1 MQNNRLKELRETLGY
16 TIIQIAQATNMT
28 RHRYSKLEKNK
39 IPNAS
44 IASYIKLADFYG
56 VGLDYLLGRNTQPTI
71 NKNIVTYDIIKDIN
85 KFNKIN
91 FNEPDT
97 DNIEE
102 ITEIKKVETKILQD
116 IIKKENLIHTGYPIN
131 ILNAIFDQN
140 ILKTEI
146 EIVPTI
152 IKDLEIIYNE
162 YLTEREIYVIKMRF
176 IKQLTLENVGKLL
189 NVGRERIRQ
198 IEAIAIRK
206 LRRGYITNSLVYK
219 IDDDI
224 ENKKQEL
231 NKLKDEI
238 EKYNNKIQTRRIV
251 TKPIHICELNFSIR
265 TTNSLIRA
273 NIDTLEK
280 LVKYTLNNEILKTRS
295 LGKKSYFEILNKLQD
310 MKIIKYDNNI
320 DNVDNVIHSIRLI
333 RRQFVFVKIP

>member
-28 RHRYSKLEKNK
+28 RSRYSKLEKNK

-44 IASYIKLADFYG
+44 MVSYIKLADFYG

-189 NVGRERIRQ
+189 NVGQERIRQ

-333 RRQFVFVKIP
+333 RRPFVFVKIP

>member
-16 TIIQIAQATNMT
+16 TIMQIAQTTNMT
-28 RHRYSKLEKNK
+28 RQLYSKLEKNK

-44 IASYIKLADFYG
+44 IAYYIKLADFYG

-71 NKNIVTYDIIKDIN
+71 NTNIVTYDIIKDIN

-91 FNEPDT
+91 FNKPDT

-102 ITEIKKVETKILQD
+102 ITEIKKVETKILQN
-116 IIKKENLIHTGYPIN
+116 IIKKENLTQADYPIN

-152 IKDLEIIYNE
+152 IKDLELIYNE

-198 IEAIAIRK
+198 IEARAIRK

-231 NKLKDEI
+231 NKLKNKI
-238 EKYNNKIQTRRIV
+238 EKYNNKIQIRRIV
-251 TKPIHICELNFSIR
+251 TKPINIYELNFSIR

-310 MKIIKYDNNI
+310 IKIIKYDSSI

-333 RRQFVFVKIP
+333 RRPFVFITIP

>member
-28 RHRYSKLEKNK
+28 RSRYSKLEKNK

-44 IASYIKLADFYG
+44 MVSYIKLADFYG

-146 EIVPTI
+146 KIVTTI

-189 NVGRERIRQ
+189 NVGREHIRQ

-333 RRQFVFVKIP
+333 RRPFVFVKIP

>member
-1 MQNNRLKELRETLGY
+1 MV
-16 TIIQIAQATNMT
+16 
-28 RHRYSKLEKNK
+28 
-39 IPNAS
+39 
-44 IASYIKLADFYG
+44 SYIKLADFYG

-102 ITEIKKVETKILQD
+102 ITESKKVETKILQD

-152 IKDLEIIYNE
+152 IKDLELIYNE

-176 IKQLTLENVGKLL
+176 IKQLTLETVGTLL

-198 IEAIAIRK
+198 IESIAIRK

-231 NKLKDEI
+231 NKLKNKI

-333 RRQFVFVKIP
+333 RRPFVFVKIP

>member
-28 RHRYSKLEKNK
+28 RSRYSKLEKNK

-44 IASYIKLADFYG
+44 MVSYIKLADFYG

-71 NKNIVTYDIIKDIN
+71 NKHIVTYDIIKDIN

-152 IKDLEIIYNE
+152 IKDLELIYNE

-176 IKQLTLENVGKLL
+176 IKQLTLETVDTLL

-198 IEAIAIRK
+198 IESIAIRK

-231 NKLKDEI
+231 NKLKNEI

-333 RRQFVFVKIP
+333 RRPFVFVKIP

>member
-28 RHRYSKLEKNK
+28 RSRYSKLEKNK

-44 IASYIKLADFYG
+44 MISYIKLADFYG

-97 DNIEE
+97 DNIEK

-152 IKDLEIIYNE
+152 IKDLELIYNE

-176 IKQLTLENVGKLL
+176 IKQLTLETVGTLL

-198 IEAIAIRK
+198 IESIAIRK

-224 ENKKQEL
+224 KNKKQEL
-231 NKLKDEI
+231 NKLKNEI

-333 RRQFVFVKIP
+333 RRPFVFVKIP

>member
-28 RHRYSKLEKNK
+28 RSRYSKLEKNK

-44 IASYIKLADFYG
+44 MVSYIKLADFYG

-152 IKDLEIIYNE
+152 IKDLELIYNE

-176 IKQLTLENVGKLL
+176 IKQLTLESVGTLL
-189 NVGRERIRQ
+189 NVRRERIRQ
-198 IEAIAIRK
+198 IESIAIRK

-231 NKLKDEI
+231 NKLKNEI

-251 TKPIHICELNFSIR
+251 TKPINIYELKFSIR

-333 RRQFVFVKIP
+333 RRPFVFVKIP

>member
-16 TIIQIAQATNMT
+16 TVIQIAQATNMT
-28 RHRYSKLEKNK
+28 RSRYSKLEKNK

-44 IASYIKLADFYG
+44 MVSYIKLADFYG

-152 IKDLEIIYNE
+152 IKDLELIYNE

-176 IKQLTLENVGKLL
+176 IKQITLETVGTLL

-198 IEAIAIRK
+198 IESIAIRK
-206 LRRGYITNSLVYK
+206 LRRGYITNSLIYK

-231 NKLKDEI
+231 NKLKNEI

-333 RRQFVFVKIP
+333 RRPFVFVKIP

>member
-28 RHRYSKLEKNK
+28 RSRYSKLEKNK

-44 IASYIKLADFYG
+44 MVSYIKLADFYG

-152 IKDLEIIYNE
+152 IKDLELIYNE

-176 IKQLTLENVGKLL
+176 IKQLTLETVGTLL

-198 IEAIAIRK
+198 IEARAIRK

-231 NKLKDEI
+231 NKLKNEI

-295 LGKKSYFEILNKLQD
+295 LGKKSYFEILNKLQN

-320 DNVDNVIHSIRLI
+320 DNVDNIIHSIRLI
-333 RRQFVFVKIP
+333 RRPFVFVKIP

>member
-28 RHRYSKLEKNK
+28 RSRYSKLEKNK

-44 IASYIKLADFYG
+44 MVSYIKLADFYG

-71 NKNIVTYDIIKDIN
+71 NTNIVTYDIIKDIN

-102 ITEIKKVETKILQD
+102 ITEIKKVETNILQD

-152 IKDLEIIYNE
+152 IKDLELIYNE
-162 YLTEREIYVIKMRF
+162 YLTKREIYVIKMRF
-176 IKQLTLENVGKLL
+176 IKQLTLETVGTLL

-198 IEAIAIRK
+198 IESIAIRK

-231 NKLKDEI
+231 NKLKNEI

-280 LVKYTLNNEILKTRS
+280 LVKYTLNNEILKTRN

-333 RRQFVFVKIP
+333 RRPFVFVKIP

>member
-16 TIIQIAQATNMT
+16 TIMQIAQTTNMT
-28 RHRYSKLEKNK
+28 RQLYSKLEKNK

-44 IASYIKLADFYG
+44 IAYYIKLADFYG

-71 NKNIVTYDIIKDIN
+71 NTNIVTYDIIKDIN

-91 FNEPDT
+91 FKKPDT

-102 ITEIKKVETKILQD
+102 ITEIKKVETKILQN
-116 IIKKENLIHTGYPIN
+116 IIKKENLTQADYPIN

-152 IKDLEIIYNE
+152 IKDLELIYNE

-198 IEAIAIRK
+198 IEARAIRK

-231 NKLKDEI
+231 NKLKNKI
-238 EKYNNKIQTRRIV
+238 EKYNNKIQIRPIV
-251 TKPIHICELNFSIR
+251 TKPINIYELNFSIR

-310 MKIIKYDNNI
+310 MKIIKYDSSI

-333 RRQFVFVKIP
+333 RRPFVFVTIP

>member
-28 RHRYSKLEKNK
+28 RSRYSKLEKNK

-44 IASYIKLADFYG
+44 MISYIKLADFYG

-152 IKDLEIIYNE
+152 IKDLELIYNE

-176 IKQLTLENVGKLL
+176 IKQLTLETVGTLL

-198 IEAIAIRK
+198 IESIAIRK

-231 NKLKDEI
+231 NKLKNEI

-320 DNVDNVIHSIRLI
+320 DNVNNVIHSIRLI
-333 RRQFVFVKIP
+333 RRPFVFVKIP

>member
-28 RHRYSKLEKNK
+28 RSRYSKLEKNK

-44 IASYIKLADFYG
+44 MVSYIKLADFYG

-198 IEAIAIRK
+198 IESIAIRK

-333 RRQFVFVKIP
+333 RRPFVFVKIP

>member
-1 MQNNRLKELRETLGY
+1 MKQKY
-16 TIIQIAQATNMT
+16 
-28 RHRYSKLEKNK
+28 
-39 IPNAS
+39 
-44 IASYIKLADFYG
+44 F
-56 VGLDYLLGRNTQPTI
+56 
-71 NKNIVTYDIIKDIN
+71 
-85 KFNKIN
+85 
-91 FNEPDT
+91 
-97 DNIEE
+97 
-102 ITEIKKVETKILQD
+102 KILSK
-116 IIKKENLIHTGYPIN
+116 IKKENLSHTGYPIN

-152 IKDLEIIYNE
+152 IKDLELIYNE

-176 IKQLTLENVGKLL
+176 IKQLTLETVGTLL

-198 IEAIAIRK
+198 IESIAIRK

-231 NKLKDEI
+231 NKLKNEI

-320 DNVDNVIHSIRLI
+320 NNVDNVIHSIRLI
-333 RRQFVFVKIP
+333 RRPFVFVKIP

>member
-56 VGLDYLLGRNTQPTI
+56 VGLDYLLGRSTQPTI
-71 NKNIVTYDIIKDIN
+71 NTNIVTYNIIKDIN

-102 ITEIKKVETKILQD
+102 ITEIKKVETKILQN

-198 IEAIAIRK
+198 IEARAIRK

-238 EKYNNKIQTRRIV
+238 EKYNNKIQIRRIV
-251 TKPIHICELNFSIR
+251 TKPINIYELNFSIR

-310 MKIIKYDNNI
+310 IKIIKYDNNI

-333 RRQFVFVKIP
+333 RRPFVFVKIP

>member
-28 RHRYSKLEKNK
+28 RSRYSKLEKNK

-44 IASYIKLADFYG
+44 MVSYIKLADFYG

-251 TKPIHICELNFSIR
+251 TKPIHICELNFPIR

-333 RRQFVFVKIP
+333 RRPFVFVKIP

>member
-28 RHRYSKLEKNK
+28 RSRYSKLEKNK

-44 IASYIKLADFYG
+44 MVSYIKLADFYG
-56 VGLDYLLGRNTQPTI
+56 VDLDYLLGRNTQPTI

-116 IIKKENLIHTGYPIN
+116 IIKKEKLIHTDYPIN

-231 NKLKDEI
+231 NKIKDEI

-251 TKPIHICELNFSIR
+251 TKPIHIYELNFSIR

-333 RRQFVFVKIP
+333 RRPFVFVKIP

>member
-28 RHRYSKLEKNK
+28 RSRYSKLEKNK

-44 IASYIKLADFYG
+44 MVSYIKLADFYG

-152 IKDLEIIYNE
+152 IKDLELIYNE

-176 IKQLTLENVGKLL
+176 IKQLTLETVGTLL

-198 IEAIAIRK
+198 IESIAIRK

-231 NKLKDEI
+231 NKLKNEI

-333 RRQFVFVKIP
+333 RRPFVFVTIP

>member
-28 RHRYSKLEKNK
+28 RSRYSKLEKNK

-44 IASYIKLADFYG
+44 MISYIKLADFYG

-116 IIKKENLIHTGYPIN
+116 IIKKENLIHTSYPIN

-152 IKDLEIIYNE
+152 IKDLELIYNE

-320 DNVDNVIHSIRLI
+320 NNVDNVIHSIRLI
-333 RRQFVFVKIP
+333 RRPFVFVKIP

>member
-16 TIIQIAQATNMT
+16 TIMQIAQTTNMT
-28 RHRYSKLEKNK
+28 RQLYSKLEKNK

-44 IASYIKLADFYG
+44 IAYYIKLADFYG

-91 FNEPDT
+91 FNKPDT

-102 ITEIKKVETKILQD
+102 ITEIKKVETKILQN
-116 IIKKENLIHTGYPIN
+116 IIKKENLTQADYPIN

-152 IKDLEIIYNE
+152 IKDLELIYNE

-198 IEAIAIRK
+198 IEARAIRK

-231 NKLKDEI
+231 NKLKNKI
-238 EKYNNKIQTRRIV
+238 EKYNNKIQIRRIV
-251 TKPIHICELNFSIR
+251 TKPINIYELNFSIR

-310 MKIIKYDNNI
+310 MKIIKYDSSI

-333 RRQFVFVKIP
+333 RRPFVFVTIP

>member
-28 RHRYSKLEKNK
+28 RSRYSKLEKNK

-44 IASYIKLADFYG
+44 MVSYIKLADFYG

-152 IKDLEIIYNE
+152 IKDLELIYNE

-176 IKQLTLENVGKLL
+176 IKQLTLETVGTLL

-198 IEAIAIRK
+198 IESIAIRK
-206 LRRGYITNSLVYK
+206 LRRGYIINSLVYK

-224 ENKKQEL
+224 ENKK
-231 NKLKDEI
+231 
-238 EKYNNKIQTRRIV
+238 TR
-251 TKPIHICELNFSIR
+251 
-265 TTNSLIRA
+265 
-273 NIDTLEK
+273 
-280 LVKYTLNNEILKTRS
+280 
-295 LGKKSYFEILNKLQD
+295 
-310 MKIIKYDNNI
+310 IK
-320 DNVDNVIHSIRLI
+320 
-333 RRQFVFVKIP
+333 

>member
-28 RHRYSKLEKNK
+28 RSRYSKLEKNK

-44 IASYIKLADFYG
+44 MISYIKLADFYG

-102 ITEIKKVETKILQD
+102 ITEIKKVKTKILQD
-116 IIKKENLIHTGYPIN
+116 IIKKEDLIHTGYPIN

-152 IKDLEIIYNE
+152 IKDLELIYNE

-176 IKQLTLENVGKLL
+176 IKQLTLETVGTLL
-189 NVGRERIRQ
+189 NVGRERTRQ
-198 IEAIAIRK
+198 IESIAIRK

-231 NKLKDEI
+231 NKLKNEI

-333 RRQFVFVKIP
+333 RRPFVFVKIP

>member
-16 TIIQIAQATNMT
+16 TIMQIAQATNMT

-44 IASYIKLADFYG
+44 MVSYIKLADFYG

-71 NKNIVTYDIIKDIN
+71 NKNIITYDIIKDIN

-152 IKDLEIIYNE
+152 IKDLELIYNE

-176 IKQLTLENVGKLL
+176 IKQLTLETVGKLL

-198 IEAIAIRK
+198 IESIAIRK

-251 TKPIHICELNFSIR
+251 TKPINICELKFSIR

-280 LVKYTLNNEILKTRS
+280 LVKYTLNNEIIKTRS

-310 MKIIKYDNNI
+310 MKIIKYDSSI

-333 RRQFVFVKIP
+333 RRPFVFVKIP

>member
-28 RHRYSKLEKNK
+28 RSRYSKLEKNK

-44 IASYIKLADFYG
+44 MVSYIKLADFYG

-146 EIVPTI
+146 KIVTTI

-333 RRQFVFVKIP
+333 RRPFVFVKIP

>member
-28 RHRYSKLEKNK
+28 RSRYSKLEKNK

-44 IASYIKLADFYG
+44 MVSYIKLADFYG

-146 EIVPTI
+146 EIVTTI

-333 RRQFVFVKIP
+333 RRPFVFVKIP

>member
-16 TIIQIAQATNMT
+16 TIIQIAQVTNMT
-28 RHRYSKLEKNK
+28 RSRYSKLEKNK

-44 IASYIKLADFYG
+44 MISYIKLADFYG

-152 IKDLEIIYNE
+152 IKDLELIYNE
-162 YLTEREIYVIKMRF
+162 YLTEREIYIIKMRF

-198 IEAIAIRK
+198 IEARAIRK

-251 TKPIHICELNFSIR
+251 TKRIHICELNF
-265 TTNSLIRA
+265 
-273 NIDTLEK
+273 
-280 LVKYTLNNEILKTRS
+280 
-295 LGKKSYFEILNKLQD
+295 
-310 MKIIKYDNNI
+310 
-320 DNVDNVIHSIRLI
+320 
-333 RRQFVFVKIP
+333 

>member
-16 TIIQIAQATNMT
+16 TIMQIAHATNMT
-28 RHRYSKLEKNK
+28 RQLYSKLEKNK

-44 IASYIKLADFYG
+44 IAYYIKLADFYG

-71 NKNIVTYDIIKDIN
+71 NTNIVTYDIIKDIN

-91 FNEPDT
+91 FNKPDT

-102 ITEIKKVETKILQD
+102 ITEIKKVETKILQN
-116 IIKKENLIHTGYPIN
+116 IIKKENLTQADYPIN

-152 IKDLEIIYNE
+152 IKDLELIYNE

-176 IKQLTLENVGKLL
+176 IKQLTLKNVGKLL

-198 IEAIAIRK
+198 IETRAIRK
-206 LRRGYITNSLVYK
+206 LRRDYITNSLVYK

-238 EKYNNKIQTRRIV
+238 EKYNNKIQIRRIV
-251 TKPIHICELNFSIR
+251 TKPINIYELNFSIR

-310 MKIIKYDNNI
+310 MKIIKYDSSI

-333 RRQFVFVKIP
+333 RRPFVFVTIP

>member
-28 RHRYSKLEKNK
+28 RSRYSKLEKNK

-44 IASYIKLADFYG
+44 MVSYIKLADFYG

-333 RRQFVFVKIP
+333 RRPFVFVKIP